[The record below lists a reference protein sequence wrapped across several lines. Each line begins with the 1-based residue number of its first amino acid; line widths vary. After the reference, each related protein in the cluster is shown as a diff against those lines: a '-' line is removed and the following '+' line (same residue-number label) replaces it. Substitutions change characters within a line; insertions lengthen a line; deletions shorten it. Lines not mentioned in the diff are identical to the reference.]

1 MIPVTF
7 KITGASAK
15 PHAASPTISFDV
27 RVTSS
32 ESVEAMVLRA
42 EIRIEPQWRRF
53 DGQEQQ
59 LLDDMFGAP
68 ERWGTTL
75 RTLAWADLPAIVT
88 GFNGE
93 TQTRIDVPCTY
104 DFDVTATRFFHALSD
119 GDVPV
124 RMLFSGAIFYAGDR
138 GFWCERVPWSAEAAY
153 RMPVTVW
160 RDAMRA
166 CYGTDAI
173 LRVKAETLQKLHRLR
188 ALGGALSW
196 DALLERLAG
205 VGEPT

>member
-7 KITGASAK
+7 EIIGAAPK

-27 RVTSS
+27 HVTSP

-42 EIRIEPQWRRF
+42 EIRIEPQWREY

-59 LLDDMFGAP
+59 LLDDTFGAA

-75 RTLAWADLPAIVT
+75 RALAWADVPAIVT
-88 GFNGE
+88 SFTGE
-93 TQTRIDVPCTY
+93 TQTRIEVPCTY
-104 DFDVTATRFFHALSD
+104 DFEVTATRFFHALSG

-124 RMLFSGAIFYAGDR
+124 RVLFSGAIFFAGAT

-153 RMPVTVW
+153 RMPVSVW
-160 RDAMRA
+160 RDAMRS
-166 CYGTDAI
+166 CYGTDAL
-173 LRVKAETLQKLHRLR
+173 LRVNAETLQRLHRLR
-188 ALGGALSW
+188 ALCGALSW
-196 DALLERLAG
+196 DALFERLAS
-205 VGEPT
+205 VSEPT

>member
-1 MIPVTF
+1 MIPVAF
-7 KITGASAK
+7 EIAGASAK

-27 RVTSS
+27 RVTCS

-42 EIRIEPQWRRF
+42 EVRIEPQWRQY
-53 DGQEQQ
+53 DGREQQ

-75 RTLAWADLPAIVT
+75 RALAWADVPAIVT
-88 GFNGE
+88 GFNRE
-93 TQTRIDVPCTY
+93 TQTRVEVPCTY
-104 DFDVTATRFFHALSD
+104 DFEVTATRFFHALSG

-124 RMLFSGAIFYAGDR
+124 RMLFSGAIFYAGAT

-153 RMPVTVW
+153 RMPLSVW

-166 CYGTDAI
+166 CYGTDAL
-173 LRVKAETLQKLHRLR
+173 LRVKAETLQHLHRLR

-196 DALLERLAG
+196 DELFERLAG
-205 VGEPT
+205 AGEAT